1 MHVLKQ
7 NQLNSSAAKKVSRN
21 QICRKQTGFSLIEVL
36 VAMVIF
42 AVGFLG
48 LASMQSIALKRN
60 NQADLRTSAIYYA
73 NDLIERVRARCG
85 GDCNIAAELGQEIDS
100 WKVLVNNNLPG
111 GGGSGAVENGNTLK
125 VTLYWNESIVRKKPP
140 KDNTAGGEGEATPP
154 PKENKMT
161 YVVRARITG

>member
-1 MHVLKQ
+1 MNVLNQKQ
-7 NQLNSSAAKKVSRN
+7 AKRHMSD
-21 QICRKQTGFSLIEVL
+21 RKQSGFSLIEVL

-85 GDCNIAAELGQEIDS
+85 GDCNIAGELAAEIDS
-100 WKVLVNNNLPG
+100 WKTLVKDNLPG

-140 KDNTAGGEGEATPP
+140 KDNATGGDGEATPP